1 MALNPASDIMALHQ
15 RRQNGSRRRTAIPA
29 RRISTASFTPRWC
42 GNAGKPND
50 TVAQAKGLA
59 IKNADLRRLSREGPI
74 RRGRT
79 EKIGRQAKTQEKRR
93 HYGASNPQPRTAE
106 AGAHLPSLEDTSWF
120 THKSGLTDTRT
131 TRQRAK
137 M

>member
-15 RRQNGSRRRTAIPA
+15 RRQNRRRRRTAIPA

-42 GNAGKPND
+42 GYAGKPND

-59 IKNADLRRLSREGPI
+59 IENANLRSPGREGPI

-79 EKIGRQAKTQEKRR
+79 EKIGR
-93 HYGASNPQPRTAE
+93 
-106 AGAHLPSLEDTSWF
+106 
-120 THKSGLTDTRT
+120 
-131 TRQRAK
+131 
-137 M
+137 

>member
-15 RRQNGSRRRTAIPA
+15 RRQNRRRRRTAIPA
-29 RRISTASFTPRWC
+29 RRIPTARFAPRWC

-50 TVAQAKGLA
+50 AIPQAKGLA
-59 IKNADLRRLSREGPI
+59 IKNADLRRLSREGAI

-93 HYGASNPQPRTAE
+93 NHGANNPKPRTAE

-120 THKSGLTDTRT
+120 THT
-131 TRQRAK
+131 
-137 M
+137 